1 MGCNNVVRLGSGIW
15 MYETW
20 DGHKFV
26 CEDDF
31 KEEEPCLVY
40 TFGISSDI
48 SFEEAMA
55 TKGKWDTSPLFTRLG
70 CSTYSSFHTL
80 KGVMSMPMT
89 TR

>member
-1 MGCNNVVRLGSGIW
+1 MGCNNVVRLGTGIW

-20 DGHKFV
+20 DGHKYV

-55 TKGKWDTSPLFTRLG
+55 TKGK
-70 CSTYSSFHTL
+70 
-80 KGVMSMPMT
+80 
-89 TR
+89 